1 LSKALIE
8 FQSKLIKVKKDSKN
22 PHFGNKYAS
31 LSQIIEAIQQPLA
44 ECGLTI
50 IQLPVGECQLE
61 TILLHT
67 SAEWISE
74 TYTMRPQRNDPQGIG
89 SMITYQ
95 RRYALGAMLNLNIE
109 EDDDANTASESPK
122 HNVEVK
128 RNEWKQQETKQ
139 AVKIK
144 KPMPEERFT
153 KLVNQIKASRNSD
166 EVAQLAKLARDNFSL
181 TDDQAAILADWE
193 MESANIIF
201 ETDESTINY

>member
-1 LSKALIE
+1 
-8 FQSKLIKVKKDSKN
+8 
-22 PHFGNKYAS
+22 
-31 LSQIIEAIQQPLA
+31 
-44 ECGLTI
+44 
-50 IQLPVGECQLE
+50 
-61 TILLHT
+61 
-67 SAEWISE
+67 
-74 TYTMRPQRNDPQGIG
+74 MRPQRNDPQGIG